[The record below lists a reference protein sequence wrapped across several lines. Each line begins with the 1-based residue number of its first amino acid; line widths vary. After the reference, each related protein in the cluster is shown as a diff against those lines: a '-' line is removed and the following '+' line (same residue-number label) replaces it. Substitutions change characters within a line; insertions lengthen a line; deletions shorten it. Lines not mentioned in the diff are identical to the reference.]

1 MDESTYFEIDEPSDW
16 VIIEKQLEH
25 RLKKN
30 TEKVDLNEIKLFLTD
45 CDGCLTDGGMYYSNA
60 GDEMKRFNTL
70 DGMGIQLLR
79 QQGVLTGIITGE
91 NTMLNQR
98 RGDKL
103 HLDILKQGIK
113 DKTSDCQVQI

>member
-1 MDESTYFEIDEPSDW
+1 
-16 VIIEKQLEH
+16 
-25 RLKKN
+25 
-30 TEKVDLNEIKLFLTD
+30 
-45 CDGCLTDGGMYYSNA
+45 
-60 GDEMKRFNTL
+60 MKRFNTL

-113 DKTSDCQVQI
+113 DKLQTVKQICEEYWFERSGVYWR